1 MISNATLEYAEG
13 LTNALL
19 GVDVCCRSAQGEF
32 DEALVVLNMDAERE
46 PELFHDWTEARRR
59 FDELRDAASSLPEPD
74 RRMYYRQLCSSTLA
88 LIQRQ
93 EGSLPFAAQISEF
106 LHVPP
111 APASEEELDALRGE
125 LRGLLTELGY
135 DGDLETQ
142 AARWE
147 DQNRVLP
154 DEVPSTLA
162 ELLDEAWERT
172 AERMILPAP
181 KSDGMTVQ
189 TVSGVAFNA
198 RCDYLSR
205 RVELNIDPILT
216 RPALKHLAVHE
227 CYPGHYVQFKLRE
240 TWYREGKA
248 AADGLL
254 SIVNSASSCTFEG
267 IADNGMRVVDWL
279 DTPDDVVLALLTH
292 YRAGLGTVA
301 AWRYHA
307 LGQSES
313 EVRDWL
319 RQYALI
325 GGEGWVDN
333 RLRFIAAPQ
342 RSALIWSYWHGEP
355 AVASVW
361 AEIPVERRDEFL
373 VYLYGCMHSCQTVG
387 AFAGA
392 GSSERG

>member
-1 MISNATLEYAEG
+1 MISDTTLEYAEG
-13 LTNALL
+13 LTAALL
-19 GVDVCCRSAQGEF
+19 GVDAQCRSANGEF
-32 DEALVVLNMDAERE
+32 DEALVVLNMDPDRE
-46 PELFHDWTEARRR
+46 PESFHDWTEARRR
-59 FDELRDAASSLPEPD
+59 FDELRDAAATLPEPD
-74 RRMYYRQLCSSTLA
+74 RRLYYRQLCSSTLA

-93 EGSLPFAAQISEF
+93 EGDLPFAAQISEF
-106 LHVPP
+106 LHVPSVP
-111 APASEEELDALRGE
+111 VSEAELDTLRRD
-125 LRGLLTELGY
+125 LRRLLTNLGY

-147 DQNRVLP
+147 EHNRVP
-154 DEVPSTLA
+154 RDEIPSVLT
-162 ELLDEAWERT
+162 ELLDGAWERT
-172 AERMILPAP
+172 AERIVLPAP
-181 KSDGMTVQ
+181 KSDGMVVE

-198 RCDYLSR
+198 RCDYLRR
-205 RVELNIDPILT
+205 RVELNVDPILT

-267 IADNGMRVVDWL
+267 IADNGMRVIDWL
-279 DTPDDVVLALLTH
+279 DTPDDVVSALLTR

-319 RQYALI
+319 RQHALI

-361 AEIPVERRDEFL
+361 ERIPISSRDDFL
-373 VYLYGCMHSCQTVG
+373 VYLYGRMHSCQTVG
-387 AFAGA
+387 AFAPA
-392 GSSERG
+392 S